1 MKRLEEIIK
10 NSAGPATTT
19 SLVEDLRELGVS
31 AGMTLAVHSSLS
43 SLGYVVGGPV
53 AVVLALEEALGL
65 DGTLAMPVHSFDL
78 SDPGAWQEPAVPEDW
93 QETIRREMPAYRPD
107 LTPTRKMGAIA
118 DCFRGQD
125 STVRSQHPLVSWVA
139 RGPKAIQITENHALA
154 MGQGDESPLARLYE
168 LDASMLLLGVGYNL
182 NTSFHLAEYRCK
194 FAEQKRFQR
203 GAPVVVGNSSEW
215 KVFDD
220 IYWYHGD
227 FLELGA
233 AFEEETPEVRSGQI
247 GEAQNGGTTS
257 KLFKIRAVVDF
268 AVGWM
273 NNNRSLS

>member
-19 SLVEDLRELGVS
+19 SLVQDLRELGVL

-43 SLGYVVGGPV
+43 SLGYVVGGSV
-53 AVVLALEEALGL
+53 SVVLALEKALGPG
-65 DGTLAMPVHSFDL
+65 GTLAMPAHSFDF
-78 SDPGAWQEPAVPEDW
+78 SDPATWKEPAVPEDW
-93 QETIRREMPAYRPD
+93 QEVIRRGMPAYRPD
-107 LTPTRKMGAIA
+107 LTPTRKMGVIA

-125 STVRSQHPLVSWVA
+125 STVRSQHPLVSWAA
-139 RGPKAIQITENHALA
+139 RGPKAMQITQGHALA
-154 MGQGDESPLARLYE
+154 MGQGEESPLARLYE
-168 LDASMLLLGVGYNL
+168 LDASVLLLGVGYDS

-194 FAEQKRFQR
+194 FAEQKKFQR
-203 GAPVVVGNSSEW
+203 GARVVAGKSSEW

-220 IYWYHGD
+220 IYWYHED

-233 AFEEETPEVRSGQI
+233 AFEEGTSAVRSSKI
-247 GEAQNGGTTS
+247 GHAPS

-268 AVGWM
+268 AVEWM
-273 NNNRSLS
+273 NDNRSLD